1 MPTLLTIPREI
12 RDEIYTWS
20 LSLPLPPQS
29 RDRKRISHDPSD
41 PDTHAGEHCVRYP
54 LHIPLP
60 PSHGILSSS
69 RQLRQEFLGAIKRIS
84 CVRYKVDIVDRK
96 TKGIL
101 APTWKSVPCLPCFVD
116 KIDVLEVQWRLR
128 SSRTSSVANCV
139 EDDEREK
146 GPWSTFEAS
155 LVMLQRFVERGVYLL
170 SKKKRE
176 KIHIGCLEIRLDTA
190 SEMTSEA
197 ELASFVQEIGDF
209 LDVWMVGDVPWGS
222 DEEDKE
228 RDDEQFRMLAGKI
241 DRVTLHANGGLK
253 REWVISEM
261 VTKRDE
267 AERLRMAELEDGG
280 EER

>member
-1 MPTLLTIPREI
+1 M
-12 RDEIYTWS
+12 
-20 LSLPLPPQS
+20 
-29 RDRKRISHDPSD
+29 
-41 PDTHAGEHCVRYP
+41 
-54 LHIPLP
+54 
-60 PSHGILSSS
+60 
-69 RQLRQEFLGAIKRIS
+69 
-84 CVRYKVDIVDRK
+84 
-96 TKGIL
+96 
-101 APTWKSVPCLPCFVD
+101 D